1 MNPEPEL
8 RDIYAMF
15 AMSALMT
22 RNANM
27 DARSIAAAAFDQ
39 ADAMLWQREK
49 GESDVD
55 KRRATA
61 SNRRGQKND
70 PSRQAAV
77 DPIAEGHHEREGIEG
92 VGKP

>member
-1 MNPEPEL
+1 
-8 RDIYAMF
+8 MF

-55 KRRATA
+55 KRRAAA
-61 SNRRGQKND
+61 SNRRGKKDD
-70 PSRQAAV
+70 PARTPEA
-77 DPIAEGHHEREGIEG
+77 DPIAEGHHE
-92 VGKP
+92 

>member
-55 KRRATA
+55 KRRAAA
-61 SNRRGQKND
+61 SNRRSKKDD
-70 PSRQAAV
+70 PARPSAYDA
-77 DPIAEGHHEREGIEG
+77 IAEGNRD
-92 VGKP
+92 